1 MPVEDRRIHFSNEE
15 LYKALYAFCF
25 QKQVRQPPPGHITKV
40 AEDSLDHTKVLFVL
54 ENPQDRTGT
63 TLEYSH
69 DFLAAALM
77 LYCRS
82 CGIPL
87 PKSGRK
93 SVVIQGSEV
102 ILRVQI

>member
-1 MPVEDRRIHFSNEE
+1 MPVEDRRILFSNEE

-25 QKQVRQPPPGHITKV
+25 QKQVRQPPPGVITKV
-40 AEDSLDHTKVLFVL
+40 SEDAQDKSKVLFIL
-54 ENPQDRTGT
+54 ENPQDQTGT

-93 SVVIQGSEV
+93 SVLIQGAEV
-102 ILRVQI
+102 MLRVQI